1 MPQLIFG
8 PLTGEITSRADTVT
22 DFRLERLRRSLKS
35 GRTSDAFVIAE
46 KYATSGL
53 AEAQYLLG
61 EMLSTRGQAGD
72 AVAAQR
78 WYEAAANQG
87 HAAACKALW
96 YRNEGRYI
104 RVDVGDADASER
116 SIGFMCQSA
125 DLGDPDASMV
135 LIALYGGKSNCDQ
148 IPHMLEYLQRHA
160 ARGSFLAQLYLGHA
174 HDFGHFGARR
184 DAEKAFELYMQSAQQ
199 GHANAQCCVGVCYA
213 RGLGVKQD
221 DEQAVHWYSE
231 AAKRGSAQAQ
241 HNLGYSYENGRKP
254 LSRSMREAN
263 RWFRRAALRDF
274 DLAQY
279 SLGLSYL
286 NGRELPHNVELAN
299 RWFARAAQQ
308 GCSPAQVALGYSY
321 ETGRG
326 VAVSLPK
333 AVELYEAAAK
343 AGDAQGQHNVA
354 NMYLNGAGVE
364 KDLIEA
370 VRWCRKAAEQ
380 GLANAQCN
388 LAWMYVNGVG
398 VEKSPTEALRWYQ
411 AAAEQGSA
419 VAQDYLAKMYMD
431 GSGIEKELTEAV
443 KWRRKAAEQGLANAQ
458 HNLAWMYAN
467 GVGVEQSDAEAL
479 HWYRAAAEQGLANA
493 QYNYAL
499 MYLNGIGVDK
509 DPAEGLRWCQEA
521 AEQGLASAQHNL
533 AWMYVNGVGVE
544 KSPTEALRWC
554 QAAAEQ
560 GHAIAQRELPAYL
573 AYGDQQRERTE
584 AWNSLS
590 ALEVRLRAAD
600 PTYEAKK
607 SLLVPILKPV
617 FEQMPP
623 SKWATAF
630 EQAYAGVRLPAE
642 DGAQTTPATVS
653 PPKVSAASREKFSHG
668 SMTVLLY
675 ELASHPGE
683 VGISKIDPPVVDGA
697 FFLDFSQPLR
707 VITRQ
712 CFGISNSWVGN
723 VTELGVP
730 VLHQLGVP
738 VVHEG
743 VRSGDFLV
751 YMHRTDPRFSD
762 IRALWRTRHPS
773 NRAARGVADA
783 GFKIIA
789 DFAVQFPQG
798 Y

>member
-1 MPQLIFG
+1 MTLGGLPTTSETNTTVVNTMPQLTFG
-8 PLTGEITSRADTVT
+8 PLTGEITSQADTVT

-46 KYATSGL
+46 KYASSGL

-61 EMLSTRGQAGD
+61 EILSTRGQAGD
-72 AVAAQR
+72 AEAAQR

-104 RVDVGDADASER
+104 RVDVGDADAWER

-135 LIALYGGKSNCDQ
+135 LIALYGGKSNCDK
-148 IPHMLEYLQRHA
+148 IPHMLEYLRRHA

-174 HDFGHFGARR
+174 HDFGHFGVRR

-254 LSRSMREAN
+254 LRKSMREAN

-286 NGRELPHNVELAN
+286 NGRELPHNAELAN

-343 AGDAQGQHNVA
+343 AGDAQGQHNYAHMLQNGFGVERNLSEASRWYLAASEQGLAVA
-354 NMYLNGAGVE
+354 QDNLATMYMDGSGVE
-364 KDLIEA
+364 KDLTKA
-370 VRWCRKAAEQ
+370 VRWRRNAVEQ
-380 GLANAQCN
+380 GLANAQ
-388 LAWMYVNGVG
+388 Y
-398 VEKSPTEALRWYQ
+398 
-411 AAAEQGSA
+411 
-419 VAQDYLAKMYMD
+419 
-431 GSGIEKELTEAV
+431 
-443 KWRRKAAEQGLANAQ
+443 
-458 HNLAWMYAN
+458 NLAWMYAN
-467 GVGVEQSDAEAL
+467 GVGIERD
-479 HWYRAAAEQGLANA
+479 
-493 QYNYAL
+493 
-499 MYLNGIGVDK
+499 
-509 DPAEGLRWCQEA
+509 
-521 AEQGLASAQHNL
+521 
-533 AWMYVNGVGVE
+533 
-544 KSPTEALRWC
+544 PTEALRWC

-560 GHAIAQRELPAYL
+560 GHAIAQRELAVYISQ
-573 AYGDQQRERTE
+573 GGEHRELTE
-584 AWNSLS
+584 ARNALS
-590 ALEVRLRAAD
+590 AIEVRLRAAD
-600 PTYEAKK
+600 ATYEAKK
-607 SLLVPILKPV
+607 ALLVPILKPI
-617 FEQMPP
+617 FGQMPP

-642 DGAQTTPATVS
+642 NAAQTTPATVS
-653 PPKVSAASREKFSHG
+653 APKASAASREEFSHG

-697 FFLDFSQPLR
+697 FFLDFSRPLR
-707 VITRQ
+707 VITRR
-712 CFGISNSWVGN
+712 CFGISNIWIGRA
-723 VTELGVP
+723 TELGVP
-730 VLHQLGVP
+730 VVHQLGVP

-743 VRSGDFLV
+743 VRAGDFLV

-773 NRAARGVADA
+773 NRTAPGVAGA

-798 Y
+798 S